1 VFISGYQLHAKGE
14 GMPTESFSLNF
25 ATVEQE
31 HKVQNADGT
40 AGAANKKKFD
50 LKKHKAA

>member
-1 VFISGYQLHAKGE
+1 LHASGGKGH
-14 GMPTESFSLNF
+14 PKESFSLNF

-31 HKVQNADGT
+31 HKIQKADGT

-50 LKKHKAA
+50 VKQHKAA